1 MYGRT
6 LHAGRSGERCSRSP
20 SMLSWSRN
28 CGDSLIQGQKL
39 PQGSPLSGRGHSTPP
54 RTAEAAARS
63 RQLTA
68 QRIVCYHIYLDI
80 QWGLCLSL
88 VPGVIPT
95 LVHARCGCVLVGGVT
110 LTATSIVGPE
120 VKRER
125 RAAVSGVLKVCSEFP
140 LRYRLR
146 VPT

>member
-1 MYGRT
+1 MKLRRQFDTGTKAAARVAT
-6 LHAGRSGERCSRSP
+6 VGEGAFHATAHA
-20 SMLSWSRN
+20 
-28 CGDSLIQGQKL
+28 K
-39 PQGSPLSGRGHSTPP
+39 